1 MLEYAND
8 QKCGQ
13 MLDNDILSKNAHDIG
28 RCLIIIIP
36 DGDNDQM
43 TTDSSKPIQEHAF

>member
-28 RCLIIIIP
+28 RCLNIDIP

-43 TTDSSKPIQEHAF
+43 TTDPPKRTQEHAF